1 MIYEFLDVL
10 FHNESLMY
18 AVICSFYL
26 SNDLWVNSYLLWTR
40 VFFRIICRTSYDI
53 IIEFWQAA
61 HSSPNGTGHLSIDIF
76 IWSIQIKFDP
86 QRRETK
92 VEKERKSSEKI
103 EKQEGK
109 GTGSRCIGRNA
120 ASVAQ
125 GEPLRAAP

>member
-1 MIYEFLDVL
+1 MISLLNFDKQRIVHRMVLDI
-10 FHNESLMY
+10 Y
-18 AVICSFYL
+18 RP
-26 SNDLWVNSYLLWTR
+26 T
-40 VFFRIICRTSYDI
+40 
-53 IIEFWQAA
+53 
-61 HSSPNGTGHLSIDIF
+61 F